1 MKILDKRQIL
11 NLHKVLIQK
20 FGGVDGIRDENLLD
34 SAIYSPFQTFEG
46 NDLYPSVIDKAAR
59 LGFGLIKNH
68 PFIDDNKRIGTHSML
83 VLLEANDFFVECE
96 DEELIKT
103 IFQVADNT
111 LNYLDFLKWLNDHIA
126 VNEGDS
132 QQLKISCN
140 KL

>member
-68 PFIDDNKRIGTHSML
+68 PFIDGNKRIGTHSML